1 MTSWLKADALSSYD
15 NFYFDLEYLIGC
27 ALANWEVSKPTP
39 YFENKTRTMLLF
51 GLFPTSTKATL
62 SYLIP
67 FETCTV
73 NPLVKVTVIKM
84 QKPIIY

>member
-39 YFENKTRTMLLF
+39 YFENKTRKMLLF
-51 GLFPTSTKATL
+51 GLFPTSTEATL
-62 SYLIP
+62 RERYPSIRCADILRFYP
-67 FETCTV
+67 R
-73 NPLVKVTVIKM
+73 
-84 QKPIIY
+84 